1 MNIKA
6 SMLVIWL
13 LSVMVSMA
21 YADSCDF
28 QPIAKKI
35 EQRLDVINFYQ
46 VKVKSTLNNQQ
57 SAEMMMYGKRPDLLK
72 AVMKL
77 SDTDQLTIVF
87 DKQYQWIEEGNN
99 VYQIDL
105 SKLSRVAERPFDTPY
120 SLAGGL
126 LSGED
131 YVGTIQ
137 TFLNVYDFK
146 ATCKGDN
153 ITLTGDL
160 NIDRFTDYTKN
171 RHITV
176 PVDKFVEQFA
186 ATLGKVSLKISKE
199 SYLVKSYVLEGK
211 DKSAKFTVT
220 FTDYK
225 FDPLTNEQLSF
236 KLPEGVK
243 AIDITP
249 GMKASEPVPAT
260 DDDPK
265 VEN

>member
-1 MNIKA
+1 MSKQA
-6 SMLVIWL
+6 SMLVML
-13 LSVMVSMA
+13 VLSAVVSVV

-35 EQRLDVINFYQ
+35 EQRLDAIEYYQ
-46 VKVKSTLNNQQ
+46 VNVKSTLNNQQ

-77 SDTDQLTIVF
+77 SDTDKLTIVF
-87 DKQYQWIEEGNN
+87 DKQYQWIEEGNS

-105 SKLSRVAERPFDTPY
+105 SKLPRVAERPFDTPY

-131 YVGTIQ
+131 YVGTVK

-146 ATCKGDN
+146 VSCKGDI
-153 ITLTGDL
+153 ITLAGNL
-160 NIDRFTDYTKN
+160 NIDRFTDYTKS

-186 ATLGKVSLKISKE
+186 ATLGKVSLKVAKD

-211 DKSAKFTVT
+211 DKSAKFMVT

-225 FDPLTNEQLSF
+225 FDPLTSEQLSF

-249 GMKASEPVPAT
+249 GMRASEPIPAT